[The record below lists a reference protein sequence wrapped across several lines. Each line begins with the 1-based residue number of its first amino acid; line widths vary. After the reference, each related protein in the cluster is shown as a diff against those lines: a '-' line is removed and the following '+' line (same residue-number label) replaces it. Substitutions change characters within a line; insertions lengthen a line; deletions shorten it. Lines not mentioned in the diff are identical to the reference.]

1 MNRQAVN
8 PETIEKQVQEYFKH
22 CEESVEVREL
32 KNGDKR
38 IRKESPSIIGL
49 AVWLDVDKGTI
60 YNLMNKD
67 YIDSVTV
74 YGDDDKKLIFNTLSR
89 ARERIEQS
97 LLQRAVDGD
106 CDTRI
111 ASLLLSTY
119 GYTQKVDAGGAITV
133 RIDGA
138 SGTESADWSR

>member
-1 MNRQAVN
+1 MNRRAIN
-8 PETIEKQVQEYFKH
+8 PETIEKQVREYFKH
-22 CEESVEVREL
+22 CDESVEVREL

-60 YNLMNKD
+60 YNLMDKD
-67 YIDSVTV
+67 YIETVTV
-74 YGDDDKKLIFNTLSR
+74 YSDEDKKLIFNTLSR

-97 LLQRAVDGD
+97 LLQRAIDGD

-138 SGTESADWSR
+138 TGDDAGDWSR